1 MSNQR
6 DKDEGMTLL
15 WVFIA
20 FVAIFSFLIWTVFQN
35 ELKSGLRWARIAEI
49 KLGMLTHGQDHV
61 VQNVPGY
68 SDRPYPLKG
77 WHDALH
83 EVDPK
88 DITFSYMGAMTVVA
102 LESIK
107 IYFIALMCLFGLWA
121 IIKGPGTKYKRRMNL
136 EGILTEHAKNFP
148 VIAPFV
154 KFNPSKLKARPPG
167 DPVPEN
173 LPLFAEALS
182 PEEWIAYHNI
192 PYINKKLDRDKA
204 FHALSEQLGQRW
216 RGPENLPLH
225 IKALYAAFVLKATR
239 KRKESDV
246 LMNNLSLAWSHD
258 KGLRI
263 PGKLKREINRIIA
276 DPKTQEV
283 VTKYANKHAFVTTA
297 MIRALSRAR
306 DEGGVLSPSQFL
318 WLRGYDRTL
327 WYPLNNLGRKAYHP
341 EAMGATTH
349 YTYELIA
356 GQKIPTPKFDDAI
369 RTLEEYVAGPAGRP
383 IPKRE
388 KG

>member
-1 MSNQR
+1 MSYQK
-6 DKDEGMTLL
+6 DKDDGMTLL

-20 FVAIFSFLIWTVFQN
+20 FVAIFSFIIWTVFQN
-35 ELKSGLRWARIAEI
+35 ELKSGLRWVRVAEL
-49 KLGMLTHGQDHV
+49 KVAMLIHEPKHQV
-61 VQNVPGY
+61 VHPQYGPQRLDVWYNFL
-68 SDRPYPLKG
+68 R
-77 WHDALH
+77 HAN
-83 EVDPK
+83 PK
-88 DITFSYMGAMTVVA
+88 SITKREIEAMTFI
-102 LESIK
+102 SMHTIK
-107 IYFIALMCLFGLWA
+107 MPLIVLMCLFGLWA

-136 EGILTEHAKNFP
+136 EGILTEHSKNFP
-148 VIAPFV
+148 VIQPFV
-154 KFNPSKLKARPPG
+154 KFNPSKMKQRAPG

-204 FHALSEQLGQRW
+204 FHALAEQLGGRW

-225 IKALYAAFVLKATR
+225 VKALYAAFCLKAIR
-239 KRKESDV
+239 KRKESDQ
-246 LMNNLSLAWSHD
+246 LMNELSMAWSHD

-263 PGKLKREINRIIA
+263 PGKLKREVNRIIA
-276 DPKTQEV
+276 DPKSQDA
-283 VTKYANKHAFVTTA
+283 VTKYANKHAFVATA
-297 MIRALSRAR
+297 MLRALSRAR

-327 WYPLNNLGRKAYHP
+327 WYPLNNLGRKAFHA

-369 RTLEEYVAGPAGRP
+369 RTVEEFVGGPAGRP
-383 IPKRE
+383 IPKRV